1 MSVAKKKRYVLP
13 DGRIVYCYVNPIFHG
28 SDKSNIEKLIE
39 YIILTNGDCIVR
51 DKYNSRY
58 RIELYFD
65 GISVWIS
72 NYPYCYGHL
81 NSIYTHDNP
90 FVTEDDC
97 GKDNSS
103 PYNSYKLPSK
113 SHRVRLNE
121 LLKVLKEMGE
131 LPGVSTYTKDN

>member
-39 YIILTNGDCIVR
+39 YIILTNGDCISR
-51 DKYNSRY
+51 NSYSTRY
-58 RIELYFD
+58 SIDLCFD
-65 GISVWIS
+65 GIDIWIS

-81 NSIYTHDNP
+81 YHIYGNDNP
-90 FVTEDDC
+90 FVTEKDC
-97 GKDNSS
+97 RKDESY
-103 PYNSYKLPSK
+103 PYTYKLPSEL
-113 SHRVRLNE
+113 HRVRLNE